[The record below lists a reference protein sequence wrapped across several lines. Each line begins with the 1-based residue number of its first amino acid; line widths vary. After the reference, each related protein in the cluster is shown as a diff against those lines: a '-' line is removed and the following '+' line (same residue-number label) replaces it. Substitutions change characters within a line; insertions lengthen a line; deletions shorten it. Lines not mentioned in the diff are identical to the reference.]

1 MKTTNVAD
9 FKKHLSTYLAVAEGG
24 ATVEVCRRNVPIA
37 RVVGV
42 PRAKRN
48 RTRLGCGKGT
58 GVVLGDIAEPLMP
71 LGDWNMLR
79 KDDA

>member
-37 RVVGV
+37 RVVGI
-42 PRAKRN
+42 PQAKRN
-48 RTRLGCGKGT
+48 RTVLGCGKGT
-58 GVVLGDIAEPLMP
+58 GVLLGEVVGPLVP
-71 LGDWNMLR
+71 PDGWNMLR
-79 KDDA
+79 KDGA